1 VAVSSAPAL
10 VPEPEPDDGGVG
22 SYRRLAEIFHDVL
35 SELSLDSLLDRIAD
49 TLAELVPYDALHIY
63 EADEQERELVP
74 VLARSEWVEE
84 ILQTRPAY
92 GQGITGWAVANR
104 SPVLSNDAHLDPR
117 VVFVPGTPPEPESL
131 ISVPLVARGLL
142 KGALNIYRVG
152 EGARFDEQ
160 EFELAQRFGDAAAL
174 ALDNA
179 QVRARLELQ
188 AQSDSLTGLYNH
200 RYFHER
206 LRAELTRASRA
217 RDSVSLLMFDIDEF
231 KRVNDICGHA
241 VGDQILIALAEMTL
255 GLVRSSDI
263 VCRLGGEEFAII
275 MPSCDAGDALGLS
288 RRLMERLEKRPI
300 DAAGEVTLSVGIAQG
315 PQHAMNAREL
325 VACAEMA
332 MMTAKS
338 RGKNRIVVF
347 NEETAERPVAAEPDR
362 DVRSIA
368 HLKMLQSLAGRLTR
382 LNDVR
387 EIGESIVSE
396 LRMLIDYHTCRVY
409 VVEGDHCAPVA
420 YWGETGTTDGRP
432 IAPPRLP
439 LGQGVTGHVAE
450 TGRSMLIAN
459 ALECEQYVQIPGT
472 DPIDESI
479 IAVPLRYGSRVSG
492 VVFVSKLGLDQF
504 DEDELRLLEVL
515 AGHASV
521 ALENARLYEAV
532 RQEAENAKSWLE
544 FADALSGAA
553 SVEAIA
559 DETVATVALLLEVD
573 KCSFW
578 LEDLA
583 ACDFRCVSSLGLDGN
598 ENDRQLVRTRAS
610 RAAYESLVSGRKSA
624 FLLDEDGMKRNFYRE
639 AVGLKLGAVAIAPLH
654 PGYGVRGWIGARCP
668 GGDMSYFTDERLRLL
683 EGLAY
688 RASVAMEKALLYRNH
703 QEAAEVANA
712 LLECGRELASASGQE
727 EMVERL
733 VELTARMLE
742 APRAYAFFEDAEAGE
757 IRLGAAYGVD
767 PSPMLSFPVAE
778 VGALLADRPTIVQ
791 PEDVSHIPGAES
803 ASVPLAVARVTL
815 SGGRIGCIV
824 AAAPSPEH
832 EFPERKLRL
841 LAGIADQATLA
852 LVSTETTPKAS
863 TAET

>member
-1 VAVSSAPAL
+1 MAISPAPAL
-10 VPEPEPDDGGVG
+10 VPEPEPDDGGLG

-35 SELSLDSLLDRIAD
+35 SEHSLDSLLDRIAD

-63 EADEQERELVP
+63 EAHEQERELVP
-74 VLARSEWVEE
+74 VLARSQWAEE
-84 ILQTRPAY
+84 ILRTRPAY

-117 VVFVPGTPPEPESL
+117 VVFVPGTPSEPESL
-131 ISVPLVARGLL
+131 ISVPLVARGSL
-142 KGALNIYRVG
+142 KGALNIYRIG
-152 EGARFDEQ
+152 ETARFDEQ

-179 QVRARLELQ
+179 QVRAQLELQ

-200 RYFHER
+200 RFFHER

-241 VGDQILIALAEMTL
+241 VGDQILIALAEITL
-255 GLVRSSDI
+255 GLVRGSDV

-275 MPSCDAGDALGLS
+275 MPSCDAGDALGLA

-325 VACAEMA
+325 VACAETA

-347 NEETAERPVAAEPDR
+347 SEETAERPVATESDR

-368 HLKMLQSLAGRLTR
+368 HLKMLQRLAGRLTR

-387 EIGESIVSE
+387 EIGEAIVSE
-396 LRMLIDYHTCRVY
+396 LRMLVDYHTCRVY
-409 VVEGDHCAPVA
+409 MVEGDRVVPVA
-420 YWGETGTTDGRP
+420 FLGDLGSIDGNP
-432 IAPPRLP
+432 IAPPPTRL
-439 LGQGVTGHVAE
+439 GEGITGHVAA
-450 TGRSMLIAN
+450 TGHSMLVGN
-459 ALECEQYVQIPGT
+459 ALECEPCVQIAGT

-492 VVFVSKLGLDQF
+492 VVFLSKLGLDQF
-504 DEDELRLLEVL
+504 DEDDLRLLEVL

-521 ALENARLYEAV
+521 AFENARLYAAV
-532 RQEAENAKSWLE
+532 RQEAENAKAWLE
-544 FADALSGAA
+544 FADALSEAA
-553 SVEAIA
+553 SMEAIA
-559 DETVATVALLLEVD
+559 EETMETVSRLLDVD
-573 KCSFW
+573 KCTFW
-578 LEDLA
+578 LEDLVG
-583 ACDFRCVSSLGLDGN
+583 DNFRCMASIGLDGN
-598 ENDRQLVRTRAS
+598 ENDRQLVRIRAS

-624 FLLDEDGMKRNFYRE
+624 FLLDAEAMQRHFYRE

-668 GGDMSYFTDERLRLL
+668 SGDMSYFTDERLRLL

-688 RASVAMEKALLYRNH
+688 RASVALEKALLYRNH
-703 QEAAEVANA
+703 QDAAEVANA
-712 LLECGRELASASGQE
+712 LLKCGRELASASSHD
-727 EMVERL
+727 EMVARL
-733 VELTARMLE
+733 VELTARMLD
-742 APRAYAFFEDAEAGE
+742 APRAYVFFEDIEAGV
-757 IRLGAAYGVD
+757 IRATATFGVET
-767 PSPMLSFPVAE
+767 PPVAFDADK
-778 VGALLADRPTIVQ
+778 VGKLLATDDCAVVQ
-791 PEDVSHIPGAES
+791 PEDMRHIPGAEN
-803 ASVPLAVARVTL
+803 ASVPVAVARLTL
-815 SGGRIGCIV
+815 SEGRIGLLV

-852 LVSTETTPKAS
+852 LAG
-863 TAET
+863 

>member
-1 VAVSSAPAL
+1 MAVSPAAAFY
-10 VPEPEPDDGGVG
+10 PEPEPEHESGGVG

-35 SELSLDSLLDRIAD
+35 SEHTLDSLLDRIAA

-63 EADEQERELVP
+63 EAHEQERELVP
-74 VLARSEWVEE
+74 VLARSQWAAE
-84 ILQTRPAY
+84 ILSTRPAY

-104 SPVLSNDAHLDPR
+104 SPVLANDAHLDPR

-131 ISVPLVARGLL
+131 ISVPLVARSAL

-152 EGARFDEQ
+152 ESARFDEQ

-200 RYFHER
+200 RFFNEL

-217 RDSVSLLMFDIDEF
+217 RASVSLLMFDIDEF
-231 KRVNDICGHA
+231 KRVNDICGHG
-241 VGDQILIALAEMTL
+241 VGDQILIALAETTL
-255 GLVRSSDI
+255 SLVRASDV
-263 VCRLGGEEFAII
+263 VCRLGGEEFGII
-275 MPSCDAGDALGLS
+275 MPSCDAGDALGLA

-300 DAAGEVTLSVGIAQG
+300 DAAGEVTISAGIAQG

-325 VACAEMA
+325 VACAETA

-347 NEETAERPVAAEPDR
+347 NEETAERPGATEVDR

-387 EIGESIVSE
+387 EIGEAIVGE

-409 VVEGDHCAPVA
+409 VVEGEEVVPVA
-420 YWGETGTTDGRP
+420 HGGDLEGADGKA
-432 IAPPRLP
+432 IEPPRVRP
-439 LGQGVTGHVAE
+439 GEGITGHVAE
-450 TGRSMLIAN
+450 TGRSMLVGN
-459 ALECEQYVQIPGT
+459 ALECEHCIQIPGT
-472 DPIDESI
+472 EPIDESI

-532 RQEAENAKSWLE
+532 RQEAENAMAWLE

-559 DETVATVALLLEVD
+559 EETTATVARLLEVD
-573 KCSFW
+573 KCTLW
-578 LEDLA
+578 LEDA
-583 ACDFRCVSSLGLDGN
+583 EADGFSCVSSLGFDQS
-598 ENDRQLVRTRAS
+598 EDDRQIPRVKAS
-610 RAAYESLVSGRKSA
+610 RKSYESLVRGRKTP
-624 FLLDEDGMKRNFYRE
+624 FLLDANEMRRHFYRE
-639 AVGLKLGAVAIAPLH
+639 AQDLKLGAVAIAPLH
-654 PGYGVRGWIGARCP
+654 PGYGVSGWIGVRCP
-668 GGDMSYFTDERLRLL
+668 GGDMTYFTDERLRLL

-688 RASVAMEKALLYRNH
+688 RASVALEKALLYRKH
-703 QEAAEVANA
+703 QDEAEVANA
-712 LLECGRELASASGQE
+712 LLECGSSLASAHGQDDALR
-727 EMVERL
+727 RL
-733 VELTARMLE
+733 VGLTARMLD
-742 APRAYAFFEDAEAGE
+742 APRAYVFFEDADAGDVRVAACHGLEADG
-757 IRLGAAYGVD
+757 I
-767 PSPMLSFPVAE
+767 SFPADRVR
-778 VGALLADRPTIVQ
+778 ALLEAEGPVVLR
-791 PEDVSHIPGAES
+791 PEDIKHIPGAEK
-803 ASVPLAVARVTL
+803 ASVPLAVARLTL
-815 SGGRIGCIV
+815 TEGRLGCIV
-824 AAAPSPEH
+824 AAAPSAGH

-841 LAGIADQATLA
+841 LAGIADHATLA
-852 LVSTETTPKAS
+852 LTR
-863 TAET
+863 

>member
-1 VAVSSAPAL
+1 VAVSPAPAL
-10 VPEPEPDDGGVG
+10 VPEPEPEDGAVG

-35 SELSLDSLLDRIAD
+35 AEQSLDSLLDRIAD

-63 EADEQERELVP
+63 EAHEQERELIP
-74 VLARSEWVEE
+74 VLARSEWAEE
-84 ILQTRPAY
+84 ILRTRPSY

-104 SPVLSNDAHLDPR
+104 APVLSNDAHLDPR
-117 VVFVPGTPPEPESL
+117 VVFIPGTPPEPESL
-131 ISVPLVARGLL
+131 ISVPLVARGSL

-152 EGARFDEQ
+152 ETAHFDDQ

-179 QVRARLELQ
+179 QARARLELQ

-200 RYFHER
+200 RFFHER

-217 RDSVSLLMFDIDEF
+217 RDSVALLMFDIDEF

-241 VGDQILIALAEMTL
+241 VGDQILIALAEMTIA
-255 GLVRSSDI
+255 LVRASDV
-263 VCRLGGEEFAII
+263 VCRVGGEEFAII
-275 MPSCDAGDALGLS
+275 MPSCDAGDALGLA
-288 RRLMERLEKRPI
+288 RRLMERLETRPI

-325 VACAEMA
+325 VACAETA

-347 NEETAERPVAAEPDR
+347 NEETAERPVATEPDR

-387 EIGESIVSE
+387 EIGEAIVSE
-396 LRMLIDYHTCRVY
+396 LRMLVDYHTCRVY
-409 VVEGDHCAPVA
+409 VVEGDQVVPAAH
-420 YWGETGTTDGRP
+420 WGDLGSVDGEP
-432 IAPPRLP
+432 IAPPRVR
-439 LGQGVTGHVAE
+439 LGEGITGHVAE
-450 TGRSMLIAN
+450 TGRSMLLGN
-459 ALECEQYVQIPGT
+459 ALECEESVQIPGT

-492 VVFVSKLGLDQF
+492 VVFLSKLGLDQF
-504 DEDELRLLEVL
+504 DEDDLRLLEVL

-559 DETVATVALLLEVD
+559 DETMETFSRLLEVD
-573 KCSFW
+573 KCTFW

-583 ACDFRCVSSLGLDGN
+583 AGNFRCVASCGFDGN
-598 ENDRQLVRTRAS
+598 ENDRQIVRMPAG

-624 FLLDEDGMKRNFYRE
+624 FLLDAEAMHRHFYRE

-668 GGDMSYFTDERLRLL
+668 GGDMSYFTDERLRLV

-688 RASVAMEKALLYRNH
+688 RASVALEKALLYRNN
-703 QEAAEVANA
+703 QDEAEVANA
-712 LLECGRELASASGQE
+712 LLECGRELARAKGQD

-733 VELTARMLE
+733 VELTARMLD
-742 APRAYAFFEDAEAGE
+742 APRAYVFFEDVDAGE
-757 IRLGAAYGVD
+757 IRVRAAFGVD
-767 PSPMLSFPVAE
+767 AASISFDAGKVR
-778 VGALLADRPTIVQ
+778 ALLAAQEPVIVQ
-791 PEDVSHIPGAES
+791 PEDIRHIPGAEN
-803 ASVPLAVARVTL
+803 ASVPLAVARLTV
-815 SGGRIGCIV
+815 SGGRTGCIV
-824 AAAPSPEH
+824 AAAPFAEH
-832 EFPERKLRL
+832 VFPERKLRL

-852 LVSTETTPKAS
+852 LGSLRETTP
-863 TAET
+863 